1 MGFYNYYRLLK
12 EIRFLFRNKKI
23 KKILTIIIIF
33 FIVLL
38 ILHNKGY
45 CATYTELRGNTF
57 AFYYSAQSGRI
68 FQTLPPNSNPS
79 NYPVT
84 AFKVYSLKSGS
95 TYIIYNSSSNSVEC
109 RTTPNLP
116 NSFDYNMFNQGFDSA
131 ISEGVNLGTFTCN
144 PSYRETLN
152 CGYDM
157 FFLVPLGNSSPLVD
171 PIQIFLV
178 DKTASGT
185 DISDSTDTIT
195 DSIGD
200 STDSINNTISDSTDT
215 INNSITDSNINVNNN
230 QLVTDN
236 TQDITKDG
244 YNNIFEMIRTAF
256 TGSPT
261 AITFPIPFVNQSF
274 TLQPD
279 FLSHYLQVGGLGFFV
294 TLMSAY
300 WYFVVSRYIV
310 KKIYVIIENLKSGEL
325 EQTTGNI
332 KTEVF

>member
-12 EIRFLFRNKKI
+12 EIRYFLRNKKI
-23 KKILTIIIIF
+23 KRILTIIIIF
-33 FIVLL
+33 IIVIS
-38 ILHNKGY
+38 ILHTKGY
-45 CATYTELRGNTF
+45 CATYTELTGSPF
-57 AFYYSAQSGRI
+57 AFWYSSSTGRI

-79 NYPVT
+79 NYPLT
-84 AFKVYSLKSGS
+84 TFRVYSLKSGS
-95 TYIIYNSSSNSVEC
+95 TYIIYNSTSSSILC
-109 RTTPNLP
+109 LTTPMLP
-116 NSFDYNMFNQGFDSA
+116 NSYDFNMYNQGFESA
-131 ISEGVNLGTFTCN
+131 ISEGCVCGNFSAAGN
-144 PSYRETLN
+144 YRETLN

-157 FFLVPLGNSSPLVD
+157 YFLVPLLGNNLTQYISV
-171 PIQIFLV
+171 FLV
-178 DKTASGT
+178 DKEATGT
-185 DISDSTDTIT
+185 DIIDSTDTIT

-200 STDSINNTISDSTDT
+200 STNSINNTISDSTDT
-215 INNSITDSNINVNNN
+215 INNSITNSNINVNNN

-256 TGSPT
+256 TGSPS
-261 AITFPIPFVNQSF
+261 AITFPIPFFNQSF

-300 WYFVVSRYIV
+300 WYFIVSRYIV
-310 KKIYVIIENLKSGEL
+310 KRIYVIIENLKSGEL

>member
-45 CATYTELRGNTF
+45 CATYTELTGTPF
-57 AFYYSAQSGRI
+57 AFNYHAGTNRI
-68 FQTLPPNSNPS
+68 FETLPPNSNPA
-79 NYPVT
+79 NYPLT
-84 AFKVYSLKSGS
+84 TFRVYSLKSGS
-95 TYIIYNSSSNSVEC
+95 TYIIYNSSSSSINC
-109 RTTPNLP
+109 LTTPMLP
-116 NSFDYNMFNQGFDSA
+116 NSYDFNMYNQGFDSA
-131 ISEGVNLGTFTCN
+131 ISEGCICGTFASAGN
-144 PSYRETLN
+144 YRETLN

-157 FFLVPLGNSSPLVD
+157 YFLVPLSGSNLTQYITVS
-171 PIQIFLV
+171 LV
-178 DKTASGT
+178 DKEATGT
-185 DISDSTDTIT
+185 DIINSTDTIT
-195 DSIGD
+195 DSISD
-200 STDSINNTISDSTDT
+200 STDSINNAISDSTDT
-215 INNSITDSNINVNNN
+215 INDSITDSNINVNNN

-244 YNNIFEMIRTAF
+244 YNNIFEMIRTSF
-256 TGSPT
+256 TGSPS

-310 KKIYVIIENLKSGEL
+310 KKIYAIIENLKSGEL